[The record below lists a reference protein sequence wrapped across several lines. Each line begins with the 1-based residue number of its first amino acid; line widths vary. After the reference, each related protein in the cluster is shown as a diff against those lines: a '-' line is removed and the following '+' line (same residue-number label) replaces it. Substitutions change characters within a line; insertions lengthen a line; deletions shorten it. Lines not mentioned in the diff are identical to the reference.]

1 MPRLHL
7 EFPDACLRFRT
18 AMTVRSTEINAG
30 CHLANDALV
39 ALLSEARSRFLF
51 AHGVDDTRT
60 DGAGPAIIVTDLA
73 TVYRAEARARDE
85 LLFEVGVCDL
95 NRYGGDIVFRVSRP
109 ADATLVALAK
119 YGFVFFDYRAGK
131 VAPMPAEF
139 RARVA
144 G

>member
-1 MPRLHL
+1 MARLHL
-7 EFPDACLRFRT
+7 EFPDELFCYAT
-18 AMTVRSTEINAG
+18 HMSVRNSDINAG

-60 DGAGPAIIVTDLA
+60 GGAGPAIIVTDLA